1 MFGGSKVSVDKA
13 LLERARRF
21 AQLAGYA
28 TVDEFVAHLIE
39 RELSLIDEGASEDDI
54 KKRLQGLG
62 YIS

>member
-1 MFGGSKVSVDKA
+1 MFGGSKISVDKA
-13 LLERARRF
+13 LLERAKRF
-21 AQLAGYA
+21 AQLAGYS
-28 TVDEFVAHLIE
+28 TVEEFVAHLIE